1 MKYAGAT
8 AAVVGASALGLS
20 YVSTQNPSTV
30 NQTTSTTL
38 ASELSTTRLTQSV
51 ELASLQG
58 RLFFDYNGDGK
69 QDTGEPVVVGAL
81 AQLKDSAG
89 KVAVETLTDS
99 SGDYKLEDVRTGSY
113 ELHLGVD
120 HFSDK
125 QFTYMCTSIDEF
137 RAVADG
143 YDLSLAADSTVNIG
157 LIEGF
162 LTLPLKRGTSLR
174 YNAYFDDDSTS
185 RMKDWKGRSNT
196 VNGHEGTDFGVPV
209 GTPVFSAAPGTVK
222 YVDDWGPVGIFV
234 ILSHDA
240 NARSMSTLYAH
251 LSRSNV
257 REGQKVKRGERLGES
272 GEDRTHPGPHLHFE
286 LDFGFHGSPSRGSPY
301 QPVDPFRAVWNPTAI
316 GYWTKD
322 NDPKY
327 ANT

>member
-1 MKYAGAT
+1 LGAAVAGAGLT
-8 AAVVGASALGLS
+8 GYEFDRWQDSVVPAS
-20 YVSTQNPSTV
+20 VSTRTV
-30 NQTTSTTL
+30 TEIQTLNETITETVRL
-38 ASELSTTRLTQSV
+38 ASV
-51 ELASLQG
+51 YG
-58 RLFFDYNGDGK
+58 RLFFDYNGNGAQDGE
-69 QDTGEPVVVGAL
+69 EPAVAGAL
-81 AQLKDSAG
+81 VQLNDDVG
-89 KVAVETLTDS
+89 KVIAETLTDS
-99 SGDYKLEDVRTGSY
+99 SGDYQLEDIKSGSY
-113 ELHLGVD
+113 RLHIGVE

-125 QFTYMCTSIDEF
+125 RFRYMCTSIDEF

-143 YDLSLAADSTVNIG
+143 YDLSLAVDSTVNIG
-157 LIEGF
+157 LMEGF

-185 RMKDWKGRSNT
+185 RMKDWKGGSNT

-222 YVDDWGPVGIFV
+222 YVDDWGSVGIFV
-234 ILSHDA
+234 ILSHDP
-240 NARSMSTLYAH
+240 NARNMSTLYAH

-272 GEDRTHPGPHLHFE
+272 GEDKTHPGPHLHFE

-327 ANT
+327 PSA